1 MTEEEF
7 DSLMLSRPFRREDL
21 RQAEIEAG
29 RFTTLALALWG
40 RTPADL
46 ANRLDPPRLQIP
58 AGYRLDDLLRLQHY
72 LQRLSAEA
80 SKPQNGWLT
89 PLTLSS
95 LGMIAGSPRISEGL
109 EARLELVRRA
119 IEYLENE

>member
-1 MTEEEF
+1 MTEAEF
-7 DSLMLSRPFRREDL
+7 DSSMPSRPFRYEDL
-21 RQAEIEAG
+21 RQAEADAC

-46 ANRLDPPRLQIP
+46 ANRLDAPPQIP
-58 AGYRLDDLLRLQHY
+58 TGCTLADLRRLQHY

-80 SKPQNGWLT
+80 SKPHNAWLT

-95 LGMIAGSPRISEGL
+95 LGMIAGSPQVSEGL
-109 EARLELVRRA
+109 EARLEALRRA

>member
-7 DSLMLSRPFRREDL
+7 DSLMTNRPFRYEDL
-21 RQAEIEAG
+21 RQAEADAG

-40 RTPADL
+40 RSPADL
-46 ANRLDPPRLQIP
+46 ASRLDAPRPQIPSECTLADLRRLQ
-58 AGYRLDDLLRLQHY
+58 QY

-80 SKPQNGWLT
+80 SKPHNAWLT

-95 LGMIAGSPRISEGL
+95 LGMIAGSPQLSEGL
-109 EARLELVRRA
+109 QARLELLHRA